1 MVEMVLGDDLSHLCL
16 SNPAVL
22 TAVVTHMDKAHMV
35 SVVLETGQ
43 ISSSPPGFGKFTFSG
58 LTGRSPKETAQRLA
72 SAYAVLVKSQLI
84 QEPTKLCA
92 LLRGSGLIVLQQGR
106 TTSTPPVRSARQRA
120 AAAEAE
126 ATAEAAQTAAATAAA
141 AAEKRKKAALV
152 KAAAA
157 DPAAVA
163 RAAAA
168 AKRKKSPKGSG
179 EDSEK
184 NNSGKNS
191 GAKSKVLTLL
201 RGQFARAMDGNVSR
215 VAADFRTFGWASTD
229 SPVPSKMWVV
239 DGKGPSGMVRM
250 TPNSGGCV
258 YAARMVDA
266 AAETDDEIE
275 ASRANDVDGAPGDDG
290 DMLLVGGGG
299 GDGDGGAKMS
309 DIEKI
314 GASLNDDPD
323 VVAMRRRIA

>member
-1 MVEMVLGDDLSHLCL
+1 MVFTDGGIEVDISAYGYAQGSEMEDSEEEGGHLHEHGENDDTNDAQNDDGALELERTRREEALAEAHDEQAVLKDEAEGDAGDAPKLDDGDAEDGAAVHYDDAWHHDDDVDDDDGFVKVKLSSGFCFLRNSDPQNEYSSDKLQIWSGFAKAAGKRRSQTVEMVLGDDLSHLCL

-58 LTGRSPKETAQRLA
+58 LTDRSNKETAQRLS

-126 ATAEAAQTAAATAAA
+126 ATVEAAQTAAATAAA
-141 AAEKRKKAALV
+141 AAEKRKKAAE
-152 KAAAA
+152 
-157 DPAAVA
+157 

-168 AKRKKSPKGSG
+168 
-179 EDSEK
+179 ESE
-184 NNSGKNS
+184 G
-191 GAKSKVLTLL
+191 TH
-201 RGQFARAMDGNVSR
+201 ARRPPS
-215 VAADFRTFGWASTD
+215 TF
-229 SPVPSKMWVV
+229 
-239 DGKGPSGMVRM
+239 
-250 TPNSGGCV
+250 
-258 YAARMVDA
+258 
-266 AAETDDEIE
+266 
-275 ASRANDVDGAPGDDG
+275 
-290 DMLLVGGGG
+290 
-299 GDGDGGAKMS
+299 
-309 DIEKI
+309 
-314 GASLNDDPD
+314 
-323 VVAMRRRIA
+323 